1 MKKKEIISWL
11 KCMIIAIILA
21 LFVSN
26 VLIVNCKIPSGSME
40 NTVMTG
46 DRLIALRTSY
56 WFDDPK
62 RGDIVVFK
70 FPDNPKKLYIKR
82 VIGLPG
88 DKVNIVDGKVYIND
102 SKKPLE
108 EDYIKEEMTGS
119 FGPYSVPKDSYF
131 MLGDN
136 RNESIDARF
145 WIHTYVKRDA
155 ILGKAKLEYFP
166 KIHLLDD

>member
-1 MKKKEIISWL
+1 MLNGEIISWI

-26 VLIVNCKIPSGSME
+26 FLIVNCNIPSGSME
-40 NTVMTG
+40 NTVMTH

-56 WFDDPK
+56 WFDDPN

-70 FPDNPKKLYIKR
+70 FPDNPKELYIKR

-88 DKVNIVDGKVYIND
+88 DKVNIVDGKVYINN
-102 SKKPLE
+102 SKKPLK
-108 EDYIKEEMTGS
+108 EDYIKEEMDGS
-119 FGPYSVPKDSYF
+119 FGPYKVPKDSYF

-136 RNESIDARF
+136 RNKSKDSRF
-145 WIHTYVKRDA
+145 WINTYVKRDA

>member
-1 MKKKEIISWL
+1 MLNGELISWI

-21 LFVSN
+21 LFVGN
-26 VLIVNCKIPSGSME
+26 VLIINCNIPSASME
-40 NTVMTG
+40 NTIMTH

-56 WFDDPK
+56 WFHDPK

-70 FPDNPKKLYIKR
+70 FPDNPKELYIKR

-88 DKVNIVDGKVYIND
+88 DIINIIDGKVYINN

-108 EDYIKEEMTGS
+108 EDYIKEEMHGS
-119 FGPYSVPKDSYF
+119 FGPYTVPKDSYF

-136 RNESIDARF
+136 RNQSTDSRF
-145 WIHTYVKRDA
+145 WINTYVKRDA
-155 ILGKAKLEYFP
+155 ILGKAQLEYFP
-166 KIHLLDD
+166 KIHLI